1 VKDKTGIDV
10 KAEVKNAYDDVV
22 KYTADEVI
30 PSLVDLKN
38 KGVDAAGKGA
48 QWVGENT
55 TVGKGVGYIKSLLHT
70 EGKTRVYDKGDGST
84 ETREGGTVAWRNNNP
99 GNLKFEYAGSA
110 DKTVKSK
117 RTKEQALLSAQ
128 KAYDGVVDL
137 DQWGN
142 AIFNTEDAGKDAKA
156 KLLTKKHGDKTIE
169 EMLPKY
175 AVSDYSGTADTQA
188 YAAGIHKLAAS
199 RGLDLKGKKI
209 SDLNSDEFNALMDGM
224 KKVEGFKEGSVSIQK
239 PETAVASISNDPT
252 QSKAPEAFGVA
263 SDTFAAAN
271 NPDPYR
277 SLNSFMTAPGC
288 AAQVQV
294 ASAPPVKP
302 PVFLPPPAIPEA
314 PPIIEPL
321 ASNSSRN
328 MTVSMPASDVGQDIK
343 DRSIAHIVTGGY
355 SSYRG

>member
-1 VKDKTGIDV
+1 
-10 KAEVKNAYDDVV
+10 
-22 KYTADEVI
+22 
-30 PSLVDLKN
+30 
-38 KGVDAAGKGA
+38 
-48 QWVGENT
+48 
-55 TVGKGVGYIKSLLHT
+55 
-70 EGKTRVYDKGDGST
+70 
-84 ETREGGTVAWRNNNP
+84 VAWRNNNP

-209 SDLNSDEFNALMDGM
+209 SDLNPDEFNALMDGM

-252 QSKAPEAFGVA
+252 QGGRYKYETLEGGKVQVTDNQTGVMELA
-263 SDTFAAAN
+263 SDEQANAYRKQQGKPYLDAFATAN

-277 SLNSFMTAPGC
+277 SLNSFVSGLGK

-294 ASAPPVKP
+294 ASAPPIKP
-302 PVFLPPPAIPEA
+302 PVFSQPPPIAEA

-321 ASNSSRN
+321 ASNSSRS
-328 MTVSMPASDVGQDIK
+328 MTVSMPAPDVGQDVK
-343 DRSIAHIVTGGY
+343 DRGIAHIVTGGY
-355 SSYRG
+355 SSRG

>member
-277 SLNSFMTAPGC
+277 I
-288 AAQVQV
+288 Q
-294 ASAPPVKP
+294 
-302 PVFLPPPAIPEA
+302 I
-314 PPIIEPL
+314 
-321 ASNSSRN
+321 
-328 MTVSMPASDVGQDIK
+328 
-343 DRSIAHIVTGGY
+343 Y
-355 SSYRG
+355 